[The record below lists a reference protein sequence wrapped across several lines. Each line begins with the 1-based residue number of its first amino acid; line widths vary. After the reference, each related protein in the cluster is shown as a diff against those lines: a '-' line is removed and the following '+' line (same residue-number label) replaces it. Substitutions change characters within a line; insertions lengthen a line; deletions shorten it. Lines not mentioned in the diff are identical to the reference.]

1 MNRITLYDFILDEVR
16 GGRYY
21 DSYLSDGENAE
32 GDVAGAPERKGKKN
46 LSEGNAAGRGATKTP
61 SNGQVNNPGKDDRQY
76 DFYKFL
82 DTFFKTDS
90 IPENA
95 LEHMMNVPFF
105 LEKIMSFS
113 FLLCLDN
120 ILYDITF
127 MPVQVIRSLSILV
140 YRFLRNTGHNFLIHF
155 CNIKNFKF
163 YKYAT
168 TYNHQDLKKYKA
180 RMIKSSNKFSPTER
194 RKRRVLKKNKKIK
207 IANQSWKKNSFE
219 DSFILKK
226 NSSKNSFFGQHR
238 VNYFSY
244 NVNYSNSD
252 ELSFEGV
259 KSISQNN
266 SIDTNAVLSRLR
278 SLNKLGSSVDL
289 GSNRD
294 SPATHAC
301 SADHTRCADFPIGS
315 SGEYADGK
323 PLQNGESI
331 TGVKK
336 DDADHLRDAHFE
348 RRKRRAEI
356 KHNKRMLQM
365 LNKKSIEINSH
376 RRRKTNRL
384 SYLLLFEPIAFVKR
398 KICYVLKTSTK
409 NVYDVFKRVCIRVLL
424 FFHINRLYSC
434 SIFNVEEKKKI
445 VTRSF
450 EAKCLGSG
458 KKGGGQAEGERQSD
472 AAKIEERQTGGD
484 QSKEQLCGDGE
495 AKEQQT
501 GSDQS
506 KEQLCGDGDAKE
518 RQTGVDQSK
527 EQLCADGEAKERQT
541 AGDQAKERQTAGDQS
556 KEQLRADGEAKE
568 QPRDNPTAEQATQ
581 QEGEPAGTA
590 QNGQVHKGESPNQ
603 ASHLT
608 QKKEEPPKDSSLF
621 LPINNRQNSTKNYSQ
636 KGSLQQN
643 GDDIISDFSNHSDY
657 TTDGSDLSCSSNPT
671 DICDV
676 FDGVLFLDGQ
686 SNPDEENDPSD
697 SYGQNQND
705 QLNPLFMTQKR
716 NSENCVYYKLN
727 EGYTK
732 RRSIMKN
739 ISKVKEMKRKL
750 LRQHLNSLK
759 LSFPE
764 YSGLIRMSLILIC
777 IYIFSFVDTSR
788 IYHYI
793 RAQPFM
799 KLYVVL
805 NMLEIVER
813 LLRSL
818 GKDLIDN
825 MIRTFIRIINLR
837 SYVYIVRN
845 HYTSKENEQR
855 EAGGMPGMS
864 EQTPS
869 GASQGRKKATFPA
882 ASPTTAMNG
891 MTTTAATTTT
901 TTTTDM
907 TATPAATSGGSAI
920 QADHSP
926 ENKSPTQKHPTPCE
940 DPPNDHQATNK
951 PTDICPIGNGT
962 QDAEKCRNKIATTP
976 RHNQKQS
983 QNQNPNQNQNHSQ
996 NQLSSNQLSPNQ
1008 LSQNQL
1014 SSNQLSPNEREKNK
1028 IDCLKN
1034 NKDDQMNKKFKIPIF
1049 YPFYSILIK
1058 FIVQYIFVLTYILTH
1073 AFAHLIRFLSLN
1085 IAINSSES
1093 TMFLILVMS
1102 NFTEIKS
1109 TVFKKFSK
1117 TSLFT
1122 IVASDAVE
1130 RFYLFI
1136 DAFLVLLK
1144 MSTAYRTQN
1153 SFFSISSWLII
1164 ILLLEVGVD
1173 WCKHSYLLKYNKLDS
1188 ESLNKYF
1195 HTLLADVLISRTPN
1209 NNIYYMN
1216 TSSFEVPCK
1225 NIFCFA
1231 HIPTRRLGYMS
1242 MPVIILSVM
1251 IVSYTISE
1259 KKHLKNLGKPYD
1271 DISAM

>member
-21 DSYLSDGENAE
+21 DSYLIDGENGE
-32 GDVAGAPERKGKKN
+32 ESVAGGATERKGKKN
-46 LSEGNAAGRGATKTP
+46 LSEGNAAVRGATKV
-61 SNGQVNNPGKDDRQY
+61 SNTGQANNPRKDDRQY
-76 DFYKFL
+76 DFYRFL

-95 LEHMMNVPFF
+95 LEHMLNVPYF

-127 MPVQVIRSLSILV
+127 MPVQVIRSLFILL
-140 YRFLRNTGHNFLIHF
+140 YTFLRNTGHNFLRHF

-163 YKYAT
+163 YKYAA
-168 TYNHQDLKKYKA
+168 TYNHKDLKKYKA
-180 RMIKSSNKFSPTER
+180 RIIRSSNKFSSNER
-194 RKRRVLKKNKKIK
+194 RKRRVPKQNKKIESDD
-207 IANQSWKKNSFE
+207 QSGKNKNSLE
-219 DSFILKK
+219 CSFILKK
-226 NSSKNSFFGQHR
+226 NSSKNSLFGHHR
-238 VNYFSY
+238 INCFSY
-244 NVNYSNSD
+244 SVNYSNSD
-252 ELSFEGV
+252 ELSFDGA
-259 KSISQNN
+259 KSISQNT
-266 SIDTNAVLSRLR
+266 SFDTNAVLSRLR
-278 SLNKLGSSVDL
+278 SLNRLGSSADL
-289 GSNRD
+289 DVNRD
-294 SPATHAC
+294 SYEKHDTHEKH
-301 SADHTRCADFPIGS
+301 DYNEIHTRCVDFPIGS

-323 PLQNGESI
+323 PLRNGDSI

-336 DDADHLRDAHFE
+336 EDVDHGREAHLE

-356 KHNKRMLQM
+356 KHNKKMLQM
-365 LNKKSIEINSH
+365 LNKKSIEQNSH

-384 SYLLLFEPIAFVKR
+384 FCLPLFEPFSFAKR
-398 KICYVLKTSTK
+398 KICHLLKSSAK
-409 NVYDVFKRVCIRVLL
+409 SVYDVFKRVCIRVLL

-434 SIFNVEEKKKI
+434 SIFEAEEKKKI
-445 VTRSF
+445 VSRSF
-450 EAKCLGSG
+450 EAKCLGSV
-458 KKGGGQAEGERQSD
+458 KKGGDQPQGERQID
-472 AAKIEERQTGGD
+472 AEKTEERETAVD
-484 QSKEQLCGDGE
+484 QARNQLCGDGE
-495 AKEQQT
+495 AKEQPC
-501 GSDQS
+501 DN
-506 KEQLCGDGDAKE
+506 
-518 RQTGVDQSK
+518 R
-527 EQLCADGEAKERQT
+527 T
-541 AGDQAKERQTAGDQS
+541 AGPSTQT
-556 KEQLRADGEAKE
+556 
-568 QPRDNPTAEQATQ
+568 
-581 QEGEPAGTA
+581 EGEPEATA
-590 QNGQVHKGESPNQ
+590 QNGEVHKGESPNE

-608 QKKEEPPKDSSLF
+608 QKKEEPPKVESSLC
-621 LPINNRQNSTKNYSQ
+621 LPINNRQISTKNYSQ
-636 KGSLQQN
+636 NGTSLQQN
-643 GDDIISDFSNHSDY
+643 GDDIISDFSIESVY
-657 TTDGSDLSCSSNPT
+657 TSDGSDLSCSSNST
-671 DICDV
+671 NICDV
-676 FDGVLFLDGQ
+676 FDGVLFLDGH

-697 SYGQNQND
+697 AYGQNQSG

-716 NSENCVYYKLN
+716 NSENCIYYKLN
-727 EGYTK
+727 EGFTK

-739 ISKVKEMKRKL
+739 ISKVKEMKRKF

-845 HYTSKENEQR
+845 HYTSKENER
-855 EAGGMPGMS
+855 EAEEMPWMS
-864 EQTPS
+864 EHSPG
-869 GASQGRKKATFPA
+869 GAPQSRNEATFPA
-882 ASPTTAMNG
+882 ASPTTA
-891 MTTTAATTTT
+891 TLATTTT
-901 TTTTDM
+901 TI
-907 TATPAATSGGSAI
+907 ATSGGSSI
-920 QADHSP
+920 QAHHCP
-926 ENKSPTQKHPTPCE
+926 ENKSATPKHPDPCE
-940 DPPNDHQATNK
+940 ALPNDHQTTNK
-951 PTDICPIGNGT
+951 PTGICPIGNGT
-962 QDAEKCRNKIATTP
+962 QDAEKCTNKIDTNP
-976 RHNQKQS
+976 RHNQSES
-983 QNQNPNQNQNHSQ
+983 QNQNQNQN
-996 NQLSSNQLSPNQ
+996 LLT
-1008 LSQNQL
+1008 
-1014 SSNQLSPNEREKNK
+1014 PNEQEKNK

-1117 TSLFT
+1117 TTLFT

-1173 WCKHSYLLKYNKLDS
+1173 WCKHSYLLKYNRLDS
-1188 ESLNKYF
+1188 ESLHKYF

-1242 MPVIILSVM
+1242 MPVVTLIVCSLPRLNYLYNISHFSFALSIWVCLFLFKIILSVI

-1259 KKHLKNLGKPYD
+1259 KKHLKNLANPYD